1 MVALVPLCQLL
12 QVSLRRYILIIFMLF
27 SCPLQLSRDNVL
39 FATVKRIM
47 ERSHSLPEEETQLCE
62 EVVSLLHQMGSLTMA
77 IEVSMWVVERLHS
90 RKEKARLT

>member
-1 MVALVPLCQLL
+1 MLNLL
-12 QVSLRRYILIIFMLF
+12 TLHAVLS
-27 SCPLQLSRDNVL
+27 SPLQLSRDNVL